1 VAPSECS
8 IGMAPNDSQP
18 LPRAAGRGDDP
29 VYQGGESLAACLE
42 SVQAQSHRNWV
53 HLVVDNASTDDTR
66 RIDESYAASDARV
79 TVLSFGELLP
89 MLENFNRALTAL
101 PAGARYFKQLNAD
114 DTLHTG
120 LSAIHGLGAERDP
133 GVALVVSR
141 FYIGSV

>member
-1 VAPSECS
+1 MTANPSHEPLVAV
-8 IGMAPNDSQP
+8 MT
-18 LPRAAGRGDDP
+18 P
-29 VYQGGESLAACLE
+29 VHQGGESLAACLE

-66 RIDESYAASDARV
+66 RIAESYAASDARV

-114 DTLHTG
+114 DTLHPRRGTRSG
-120 LSAIHGLGAERDP
+120 RWWSAASTSAP
-133 GVALVVSR
+133 C
-141 FYIGSV
+141 